1 MRHHGFGARV
11 DGTVGGSS
19 GGHSGSVRLMV
30 KQPRSSKRQ
39 IEANRREKAERKRL
53 RKVERAAGEADGDAG
68 DGSSPMDHDA
78 VIAAL
83 AALHQSYDDGEI
95 GLDELESGRLELT
108 SRLHVD

>member
-1 MRHHGFGARV
+1 
-11 DGTVGGSS
+11 
-19 GGHSGSVRLMV
+19 MV

-53 RKVERAAGEADGDAG
+53 RKVERAAGEPG
-68 DGSSPMDHDA
+68 DGGAEDGATPMDHDA

>member
-1 MRHHGFGARV
+1 
-11 DGTVGGSS
+11 
-19 GGHSGSVRLMV
+19 MV

-53 RKVERAAGEADGDAG
+53 RKIERVNETGAADGEESNEA
-68 DGSSPMDHDA
+68 PMDHDA

-83 AALHQSYDDGEI
+83 AALHQSYADGNVSLDD
-95 GLDELESGRLELT
+95 LEAGRLELT

>member
-1 MRHHGFGARV
+1 
-11 DGTVGGSS
+11 
-19 GGHSGSVRLMV
+19 MV

-53 RKVERAAGEADGDAG
+53 RKIERVNETGVTEGDENGEA
-68 DGSSPMDHDA
+68 PMDHDA

-83 AALHQSYDDGEI
+83 ANLHQSYADGNVS
-95 GLDELESGRLELT
+95 LEDLEAGRLELT

>member
-1 MRHHGFGARV
+1 
-11 DGTVGGSS
+11 
-19 GGHSGSVRLMV
+19 MV

-53 RKVERAAGEADGDAG
+53 RKIERVNEAGEPVDDDGAT
-68 DGSSPMDHDA
+68 PMDHDA

-83 AALHQSYDDGEI
+83 AALHQSYADGNVS
-95 GLDELESGRLELT
+95 LEDLEAGRLELT

>member
-1 MRHHGFGARV
+1 
-11 DGTVGGSS
+11 
-19 GGHSGSVRLMV
+19 MV

-53 RKVERAAGEADGDAG
+53 RKIERVNEAGEPVDDDGAV
-68 DGSSPMDHDA
+68 PMDHDA

-83 AALHQSYDDGEI
+83 AALHQSYADGNVS
-95 GLDELESGRLELT
+95 LEDLEAGRLELT

>member
-1 MRHHGFGARV
+1 
-11 DGTVGGSS
+11 
-19 GGHSGSVRLMV
+19 MV

-53 RKVERAAGEADGDAG
+53 RKIERVNESGEPVDDDGAA
-68 DGSSPMDHDA
+68 PMDHDA

-83 AALHQSYDDGEI
+83 AALHQSYADG
-95 GLDELESGRLELT
+95 DVSLEDLEAGRLELT

>member
-1 MRHHGFGARV
+1 
-11 DGTVGGSS
+11 
-19 GGHSGSVRLMV
+19 MV

>member
-1 MRHHGFGARV
+1 
-11 DGTVGGSS
+11 
-19 GGHSGSVRLMV
+19 MV

-53 RKVERAAGEADGDAG
+53 RKIERVNEAGEPVDD
-68 DGSSPMDHDA
+68 DGSTPMDHDA

-83 AALHQSYDDGEI
+83 AALHQSYADGNVS
-95 GLDELESGRLELT
+95 LEDLEAGRLELT